1 MNLPDKVEISY
12 QNDWWTFLARTDA
25 PFSVSVPTDEQ
36 EIGRVAKL
44 LSKFDL
50 DPTKRAY
57 PVYGDSRNV
66 VGCLT

>member
-1 MNLPDKVEISY
+1 MNLPDNVEVSC
-12 QNDWWTFLARTDA
+12 QNEWWTFLARTDV

-36 EIGRVAKL
+36 EVGRVAKL
-44 LSKFDL
+44 LSEL
-50 DPTKRAY
+50 DPDMNKRAY